1 MKLNTSP
8 LLIDFLEHIQTEL
21 DFIIK
26 TTEGLRAEDFLD
38 DELRTRAVIRSLEII
53 GEASKNIPTDFR
65 DGHPDVDWRGF
76 TGIRDRL
83 IHKYWKVD
91 ESILWEA
98 VQIDVPVNKQYIDRI
113 IVNMKQ
119 ESDKL

>member
-38 DELRTRAVIRSLEII
+38 DELRTRAVVRSLEII
-53 GEASKNIPTDFR
+53 GEASKNIPNASC
-65 DGHPDVDWRGF
+65 VV
-76 TGIRDRL
+76 L
-83 IHKYWKVD
+83 
-91 ESILWEA
+91 
-98 VQIDVPVNKQYIDRI
+98 RI
-113 IVNMKQ
+113 VYP
-119 ESDKL
+119 S